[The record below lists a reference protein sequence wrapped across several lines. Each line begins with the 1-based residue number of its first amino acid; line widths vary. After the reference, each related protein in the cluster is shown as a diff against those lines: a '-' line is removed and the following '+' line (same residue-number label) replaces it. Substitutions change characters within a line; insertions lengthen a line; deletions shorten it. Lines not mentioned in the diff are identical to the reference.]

1 VLPPP
6 PPVVAPEPARAA
18 VIADASPAAAAPG
31 NDGRASG
38 APADAAPA
46 DAAPADDGRDS
57 GAPVERR
64 VLFHRRSPVQDVYVV
79 EENGQRVLRFGA
91 VDGNDQ
97 SALDPAHPDRLAFEY
112 VRLATLGTLLRPASS
127 LASPRAPSPSSS
139 SPSSPS
145 SLSPSSSL
153 SLAVP
158 PRRALVVGL
167 GGGAFPSWLVRHDPT
182 VRVDVAELDPVVVDV
197 ARDFFSLPVSPRL
210 AVHVADGAVFMARA
224 RAGYDVVLLDAFSG
238 DGIPPAL
245 SSSRFFAD
253 TRRVLADDGIVMMNV
268 ALVSRDDTSEIT
280 RRFANAFPGCVVV
293 RGRREDNVVLFGA
306 RRPLSTTQLH
316 RVASLSLTT
325 VGLDVLDDVGAVRT
339 CP

>member
-1 VLPPP
+1 
-6 PPVVAPEPARAA
+6 
-18 VIADASPAAAAPG
+18 
-31 NDGRASG
+31 
-38 APADAAPA
+38 
-46 DAAPADDGRDS
+46 
-57 GAPVERR
+57 
-64 VLFHRRSPVQDVYVV
+64 VQDVYVV
-79 EENGQRVLRFGA
+79 EENGQRLLRFGA

-97 SALDPAHPDRLAFEY
+97 SALDPAHPERPAFEY
-112 VRLATLGTLLRPASS
+112 VRLATLGTLLKPASTLS
-127 LASPRAPSPSSS
+127 SPRASSS
-139 SPSSPS
+139 S
-145 SLSPSSSL
+145 LT
-153 SLAVP
+153 VP

-182 VRVDVAELDPVVVDV
+182 IAVDVAELDPVVVDV
-197 ARDFFSLPVSPRL
+197 ARDFFFLPVSPRL

-245 SSSRFFAD
+245 SSSGFFAD
-253 TRRVLADDGIVMMNV
+253 TRRVLADDGIAMMNV

-293 RGRREDNVVLFGA
+293 RGRREDNVVLYGA

-316 RVASLSLTT
+316 RVASLSLST